1 MCAGV
6 GVGVGASVNVG
17 VCVVWCGCVWCG
29 CMCMCVCMRA
39 TRYNYDYLVGVVDDV
54 EYDLPPA
61 PVERPNLV
69 GSHKV
74 KLFHRVLVQDGVG
87 RMKHAELLTYHL
99 QVLTFRVWSVF
110 GESTHRHTL
119 GRKREYIRE

>member
-1 MCAGV
+1 M
-6 GVGVGASVNVG
+6 
-17 VCVVWCGCVWCG
+17 
-29 CMCMCVCMRA
+29 
-39 TRYNYDYLVGVVDDV
+39 GVVDDV

-110 GESTHRHTL
+110 GESTHSHTARDVL
-119 GRKREYIRE
+119 NFRVWCVYTHHTIVCSVSILVDIHPDDVRTT